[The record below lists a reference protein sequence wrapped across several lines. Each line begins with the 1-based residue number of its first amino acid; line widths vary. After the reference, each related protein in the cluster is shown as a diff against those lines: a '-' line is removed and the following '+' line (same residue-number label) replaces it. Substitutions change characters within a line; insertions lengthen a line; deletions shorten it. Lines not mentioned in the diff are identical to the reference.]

1 MGTEGRGVVSDGAG
15 GCAVRDL
22 VIAEPGPGEVVVRLH
37 ASGVCHTDHDLRRL
51 PVPFVLG
58 HEGAGTVAAVGA
70 EVDLALGTPVV
81 LNWAIPCGRCFQ
93 CVAGNR
99 HLCERHSPMLSRHGG
114 AAHRGS
120 TLVGGE
126 VVSRAFHLGTM
137 ATHTIVRQEAV
148 TPIGADIPF
157 ASAAIV
163 GCGVMTGYGSVVNA
177 ARVVAGSSVVVLG
190 CGGVGLNVVQGARI
204 SGAARII
211 AVDLGV
217 DRRAMATR
225 LGATDVLA
233 PAPGDGDLGALARTV
248 RAMTDGRGADYAFE
262 CTANPAL
269 GAAPL
274 AMVRHGGT
282 AVQVSGIEQPLTID
296 MRLFEWDKT
305 YLNPLYGQCRPERDM
320 PRLLELYRRGLLLL
334 DELVTRT
341 YPLEGFEEA
350 FADLLGGRN
359 AKGVLVLA

>member
-1 MGTEGRGVVSDGAG
+1 MGVPARGVVSDGAG
-15 GCAVRDL
+15 GCAVRDM
-22 VIAEPGPGEVVVRLH
+22 VIADPGPGEVVVRLH
-37 ASGVCHTDHDLRRL
+37 ASGVCHTDLDLRRVRAPL
-51 PVPFVLG
+51 VLG
-58 HEGAGTVAAVGA
+58 HEGAGTVAIVGPD
-70 EVDLALGTPVV
+70 VDLELDAPVV
-81 LNWAIPCGRCFQ
+81 LNWAIPCGGCFQ

-99 HLCERHSPMLSRHGG
+99 HLCERHSPMLSGDGG
-114 AAHRGS
+114 AARRGS
-120 TLVGGE
+120 TLVDGH
-126 VVSRAFHLGTM
+126 VVGRAFHLGTM

-148 TPIGADIPF
+148 TPIGDDIPF
-157 ASAAIV
+157 PSAAIV

-177 ARVVAGSSVVVLG
+177 ARVEAGSSVVVLG

-211 AVDLGV
+211 AVDLGEQ
-217 DRRAMATR
+217 RRAMASQ

-233 PAPGDGDLGALARTV
+233 PAPGDDDLTALAVVV
-248 RAMTDGRGADYAFE
+248 RGMTDGRGADYAFE

-305 YLNPLYGQCRPERDM
+305 YLNPLYGQCRPERDL
-320 PRLLELYRRGLLLL
+320 PRLFDLYRRGVLLL

-341 YPLEGFEEA
+341 YPLDGFEQA
-350 FADLLGGRN
+350 FDDLLAGRN
-359 AKGVLVLA
+359 AKGVLVLT